1 MTVSMHENMLERR
14 DLDRESARRRQV
26 EQIGSRGSEAPT
38 RLTRLVQRASRKLPI
53 SGLHLRRHGLT
64 VERVS
69 KAAVGAGRL
78 PADRLSS
85 RQYLDHISALA
96 AEASNISPF
105 DTFCHRA

>member
-53 SGLHLRRHGLT
+53 SGPSSAAPWPHCRARLESCRGCRAPASRPTLF
-64 VERVS
+64 
-69 KAAVGAGRL
+69 AAVSGSYICPRRG
-78 PADRLSS
+78 SVEHKS
-85 RQYLDHISALA
+85 I
-96 AEASNISPF
+96 
-105 DTFCHRA
+105 